1 MILVLIDHDLGELD
15 PLSLRAIAAARK
27 LSSDVHAVVIGEV
40 GAKLAGVV
48 GEHGAQILHVATHEG
63 LTDYTPAASGRALAQ
78 LVDSLKPE
86 AVIAAG
92 SPRGNEQL
100 AHLATFLD
108 LPMAAECSLI
118 SLSKSPGSPH
128 SVTRARWAA
137 NLLEEAYVHSDLLIA
152 TVLAFSVE
160 AEPVPGATSATVEIF
175 EPSLNSSDLLVRV
188 LGRGGESS
196 KGGVTL
202 ADAKVIVS
210 GGRGVG
216 GPQGFGQL
224 EELAALLGGTV
235 GCSRVVTSAGWRP
248 HAEQVGQTG
257 TKVAPDLYI
266 AAGISGAMQH
276 IAGCKNSKTIV
287 VINTDPEAPIMA
299 YADYAIIGDL
309 HQVIPALT
317 TAIKEMKG

>member
-1 MILVLIDHDLGELD
+1 MILVLVDHDLGELD
-15 PLSLRAIAAARK
+15 PLSLRAITAARK
-27 LSSDVHAVVIGEV
+27 LSNDVQAVVIGEA

-48 GEHGAQILHVATHEG
+48 GEYGVQILHVAKHEG
-63 LTDYTPAASGRALAQ
+63 LTDYTPAASGKALAQ
-78 LVDSLKPE
+78 LVEKAKPA
-86 AVIAAG
+86 AVLAAG

-100 AHLATFLD
+100 AHLATIMD
-108 LPMAAECSLI
+108 LPMAAECSVI
-118 SLSKSPGSPH
+118 SLSKAPGTPH

-137 NLLEEAYVHSDLLIA
+137 NLLEEAFVHSDLLIA

-160 AEPVPGATSATVEIF
+160 AEPVSGSSTARVETF
-175 EPSLNSSDLLVRV
+175 EPNLDSSDLLVRV

-216 GPQGFGQL
+216 GPDGFAQL
-224 EELAALLGGTV
+224 EELAELLGGAV

-299 YADYAIIGDL
+299 YADYAVIGDL
-309 HQVIPALT
+309 HKVIPALT
-317 TAIKEMKG
+317 AAIKEMKG